1 LDSREI
7 LEVGM
12 FEKQSDA
19 GYRRLTEGIEIK
31 TLAYGERTLM
41 VEFRLHKGNQ
51 LPRHQHPQE
60 QTGYLLSGHIRLALA
75 SGEVY
80 DALPGDSWSIPGG
93 VEHGGEF
100 LEDSIAVEVFSPVRE
115 DYLP

>member
-1 LDSREI
+1 
-7 LEVGM
+7 M
-12 FEKQSDA
+12 FEKQSEI

-31 TLAYGERTLM
+31 TLAYGERTMM
-41 VEFRLHKGNQ
+41 VNFHLRQGHE
-51 LPRHQHPQE
+51 LPCHAHPHE
-60 QTGYLLSGHIRLALA
+60 QTGYLLRGHIRLALA
-75 SGEVY
+75 NGEVY

-100 LEDSIAVEVFSPVRE
+100 LEDSIAIEVFSPVRE